1 MANEWWRPDWLEKVA
16 PSSDAKKY
24 VLLEQQQA
32 KQPTIDG
39 EDWLAPYREEERR
52 RKAESTIDQPS
63 TQAISSDTPSDQ
75 WLAPYKEE
83 EKRRRTEEAKR
94 FEIPTQQPVEQPP
107 ESSGFLRQAADIP
120 TNIGLGITSGLKNL
134 TDLLGAEN
142 PLSQSLAGNEKFYSA
157 LLSAEAKQD
166 QQTIAEIM
174 KEAEGKG
181 ILPQIAAGVQ
191 AAAVAPVDLLSN
203 ALGSMAPIIVGG
215 LAGRFAGVARAA
227 QLGLKAEQA
236 ASVVAGGIKTGQL
249 VTGMGMGAGNIKS
262 QIYDSVKT
270 AMVDSGKT
278 EEEAQKIATDA
289 QAYNGKNLPQI
300 LLGAGLGAL
309 DAWTG
314 SERIIGKVM
323 AKSGL
328 APEASRIASV
338 IKSGFTEAVP
348 EAAQAAQER
357 IAANTAL
364 QNEGVNVDLTKG
376 VFSQAAME
384 GLIGMGMGGV
394 TAAIEPR
401 VEPTEDQK
409 KAAASDTKDIA
420 RESQSVTPA
429 TSSLVEAQANTIL
442 STPRE
447 QPNADLQ
454 TQLDQLLK
462 QEKAI
467 KDLAAGVIPTEKTPT
482 TTPAQDPLARI
493 EERQGKPVEPAPV
506 AQGTRIEAAAFMAP
520 DNTVYYGKDHL
531 EAMGKALEAGKI
543 TQEEIDA
550 KQEPASRET
559 KEFGFS
565 TEADPFIGRSQA
577 EVVAT
582 GSGQMLVEK
591 PASGLLHSNEVA
603 QDAFPQQ
610 KVEAEQPPVAEP
622 VNGIQPTTATVPTTE
637 QQVPAQPA
645 VAPEARPV
653 VATETLNQRGKQA
666 NKILINAGVDPETA
680 AYVAQQYQDEAG
692 EMGAEEWRSFVF
704 AKFEENGGV
713 IPAQMRYSEDPEYY
727 QLAFN
732 SSPQETAT
740 MLENAK
746 AENARM
752 AQSELEQNKQWRRKD
767 GKQTTKAEQ
776 GIAPV
781 KPEAQGA
788 VVATGE
794 KPPSPAITAGGI
806 PVAAAVKAA
815 VTPPVATTVAPSPTT
830 AEVNAIVAKAQKE
843 RAANT
848 LQTGILSLKP
858 KFTIGKTVR
867 AALKFASRLNFSR
880 TTEKQSKMQ
889 DIAAILA
896 KSGFPAL
903 DNEDIV
909 SLASRNRR
917 GRAIRFFEGDIGV
930 PSTKSITL
938 NTLVHESAHSITADQ
953 IRKYAPRGIGDGK
966 AYIDSIRGAI
976 ADKATPEPVARLFSL
991 YVSTLEQ
998 LGVMEQYGGVGGI
1011 AGTTKADT
1019 SRNKARELQ
1028 RNGKLRTDLDSDALY
1043 ALANVQEFV
1052 SQTFSATTFRD
1063 LLKTLKAPDGKR
1075 SMWSAFVD
1083 AIKQI
1088 LGLPDGTMAAAVIE
1102 ASYDIG
1108 MEVAGNRQNR
1118 VARQSGDQAQQAQ
1131 AAIKLDADYLAAVER
1146 GDMETAQKMVDAEQ
1160 LGVDLPI
1167 PLNLPKYSS
1176 EAYKAHWAKYT
1187 GSETSKA
1194 SPEQVSA
1201 MNSVPFALG
1210 EDYGLPIFLNSGPR
1224 DKPNNTIYEDGG
1236 SLHRRF
1242 TIGDSVVSVMIGK
1255 DNSIHFSV
1263 DGSLGASTGIG
1274 AFRTMNA
1281 LIPHLKQI
1289 LRIHARK
1296 NPSVEYSFYGNNPRK
1311 LALFDRYVKRAG
1323 LEKVGQNGFRVSNEE
1338 AKSADPVTYDEQGNI
1353 IPLSERFNPE
1363 ETNIDY
1369 APMPEVDLEAYQPK
1383 TPEEQKAFDKAS
1395 SNKVMARNPELAVAA
1410 VRMKNGE
1417 ITAGEYADLVDALD
1431 PFVVKG
1437 VDAIPEISKIKQ
1449 YIDKAK
1455 VTLVGNLIKAGKLVE
1470 FRIDIPTYNRSTASG
1485 DTVYAVTAHEPVG
1498 ENARQVGKAISYVGV
1513 AKVTNPTFM
1522 TRAISGKGSA
1532 AEIAMGSGKF
1542 PLATVKGNYEPITQ
1556 LPPDINDPNVWTEV
1570 GYNPVRSSA
1579 FVDTRSKQAVVGG
1592 SEAIMVG
1599 SRVFVKD
1606 AVMQS
1611 RPRGVTYGADYAPQP
1626 DIVRQETEAERNT
1639 IDAMGEVLQNADSY
1653 SYSIKGKKDIMP
1665 MEDII
1670 GDWFETTGGVNDL
1683 RDSIVLNTH
1692 LDFTAASTFADAI
1705 FNQYN
1710 IQKAL
1715 IDLRQEV
1722 EARKVS
1728 QPSGETRPYSFVETA
1743 AAEIPKGDKSKIQKV
1758 YDVLSNNVSSSEATE
1773 ALNALTLDEAIS
1785 AVKDM
1790 ANGIK
1795 SGVRTMMA
1803 QITYKRLMEERQK
1816 ISQEQGNRSQ
1826 DYVDIREKHIDLFD
1840 WISDYAKDLGQGVQ
1854 AFARFADLGPDGI
1867 LRHYEKTL
1875 KKIVKTATQKYTK
1888 TINKLQK
1895 AISDGDMA
1903 SFNEALTRNKQG
1915 ISNMAEKMGKVEAK
1929 AMTIEE
1935 EGQKIAQRVARTI
1948 MRDKPVKQTSPL
1960 SDLVNSHIRNYDPD
1974 FATKAQAM
1982 GVKQENIATIEA
1994 AAVKVRD
2001 QRAAAKSERERF
2013 TANQQAFRS
2022 ASIAL
2027 ARENKYLYGERPT
2040 IWENYQTM
2048 FSERFAKALMRD
2060 SSKKPP
2066 ASLMVFTNRLTQN
2079 LIGFIPETERATS
2092 TPQSIQS
2099 FIEDALN
2106 NKEKYQQAFAQ
2117 AKRDISMKV
2126 ADLEEKASTTEAATD
2141 AYLEA
2146 VAAKEFMD
2154 ELAPQIK
2161 DFPVSPKTIDRFVN
2175 QRAKQLEISLTEEFN
2190 SWYKASKQGRVDIEQ
2205 SIKNRLLQ
2213 GRTGVTNEMDV
2224 MPLNI
2229 PEADVAK
2236 LARYI
2241 VSDFKQK
2248 AEERRKKALQRFKTP
2263 KKTVEGE
2270 VEAQTKLEKLLELIN
2285 MGVITD
2291 EEAYGII
2298 ADKYKLPQYSKRFA
2312 DELYRAAEELQGM
2325 PDQLRKKLKTR
2336 DLMAMITKEK
2346 GFSAS
2351 ELGTGFIYANM
2362 LSSPDT
2368 HIVNI
2373 IDTLINNFA
2382 NGIVDVIATGDTA
2395 RLQGILKGY
2404 KKGWVQAID
2413 TFKTGLRI
2421 GMPGFEA
2428 QDLQVLETNQFGV
2441 KGGVHMSEFGVANQ
2455 ITKAILESKPAGIL
2469 NYAKYVGRLLE
2480 AQDAANFAASQEGQ
2494 RYAEAAFRVD
2504 QAAKIAGTSL
2514 TKKERKINISVML
2527 NSSDDALIKARQQ
2540 AIVEGYTGTDAE
2552 YRAIEITEENIS
2564 PEIKDK
2570 GFERALKDVYRQK
2583 PMGTA
2588 GALADTFFNFINQRV
2603 ESPLARSA
2611 IKLIVSP
2618 FVVTPVNIFNKWLDW
2633 SPYGFKRAFY
2643 GSGNWMSE
2651 KYKVEAYEKGSIERR
2666 VQMLKA
2672 SSSVLVMGVVAAL
2685 VQAGAI
2691 ALTGRGPNDE
2701 EERKDWLA
2709 RGNKPYR
2716 VNVGGVDFNFTL
2728 TPWAIPLSLMANYM
2742 NWKKYN
2748 MGSDAG
2754 AMERLVVA
2762 TMMVPSITMELPFMS
2777 GVADLFDLLNPRSS
2791 ASAEKRFEKFVG
2803 GKVGMFYPNAF
2814 RYIDRLFDPAVYKSN
2829 GIRAMFID
2837 QTPFVRRSGGKL
2849 LNLFGDQIGEG
2860 KSMIERFSGRVVSFP
2875 KPSKESLLLEKFDAY
2890 PYIES
2895 PNKESVVTRD
2905 KDGAP
2910 VKIQM
2915 TQEQYEKFAVGVGQ
2929 QFKQYILSNYDM
2941 NKEYSEKEKE
2951 YIKKNILKTYGD
2963 LRKTWRRKIGSQE

>member
-1 MANEWWRPDWLEKVA
+1 MANWWDQDK
-16 PSSDAKKY
+16 DADVGSLPKPA
-24 VLLEQQQA
+24 QS
-32 KQPTIDG
+32 PT
-39 EDWLAPYREEERR
+39 
-52 RKAESTIDQPS
+52 
-63 TQAISSDTPSDQ
+63 
-75 WLAPYKEE
+75 
-83 EKRRRTEEAKR
+83 
-94 FEIPTQQPVEQPP
+94 V
-107 ESSGFLRQAADIP
+107 
-120 TNIGLGITSGLKNL
+120 
-134 TDLLGAEN
+134 
-142 PLSQSLAGNEKFYSA
+142 
-157 LLSAEAKQD
+157 AEAKPKAPEAPAPQANWWDQD
-166 QQTIAEIM
+166 KSAEPVVAKPEPTTVATPAKDSESWDITRGAKTALMQTPQLAYGVTGLVGATAEELTGYGSSVRDWGLQGY
-174 KEAEGKG
+174 KDWE
-181 ILPQIAAGVQ
+181 Q
-191 AAAVAPVDLLSN
+191 AAQPMSKETDNVTVAWERAKKGDIGALVDWAQYGVGY
-203 ALGSMAPIIVGG
+203 ALGQLGETAAIAFLGG
-215 LAGRFAGVARAA
+215 LAGGAAASEAGPLAVPAAGAGAVLAAAGKTGFKAIAENLVKKAIAKQAVKIAEEQSLKAGVKLTAEELA
-227 QLGLKAEQA
+227 QKATSSEIKKLAGKEIGSSIAIFGNSVGMELGSIYGEAEAQA
-236 ASVVAGGIKTGQL
+236 ASEGRQLNGGDLARIWGTGLATGGLEGLTDKVGLDLLKGKFASKLPSGRLAGAAVAGAVGILGEGTTEAIQTAGERF
-249 VTGMGMGAGNIKS
+249 GAGKDITS
-262 QIYDSVKT
+262 DDAVKEYINS
-270 AMVDSGKT
+270 A
-278 EEEAQKIATDA
+278 A
-289 QAYNGKNLPQI
+289 
-300 LLGAGLGAL
+300 LGAL
-309 DAWTG
+309 GGGVIGGAGGFISGNPKDDATAKAKVS
-314 SERIIGKVM
+314 SEIHKEI
-323 AKSGL
+323 
-328 APEASRIASV
+328 APETSKLV
-338 IKSGFTEAVP
+338 G
-348 EAAQAAQER
+348 
-357 IAANTAL
+357 
-364 QNEGVNVDLTKG
+364 
-376 VFSQAAME
+376 SQADAE
-384 GLIGMGMGGV
+384 IRKLELSQQ
-394 TAAIEPR
+394 AE
-401 VEPTEDQK
+401 EEKK
-409 KAAASDTKDIA
+409 KAQGA
-420 RESQSVTPA
+420 
-429 TSSLVEAQANTIL
+429 
-442 STPRE
+442 
-447 QPNADLQ
+447 
-454 TQLDQLLK
+454 
-462 QEKAI
+462 
-467 KDLAAGVIPTEKTPT
+467 IPTEKPPT

-506 AQGTRIEAAAFMAP
+506 AQGTRIEAAAYMAP

-550 KQEPASRET
+550 KQEPTSRET

-610 KVEAEQPPVAEP
+610 NVEAAPKVNVATRTIADAIKDKDTFIYNGQRGAITVEDGVSIFRPFGTQEKYEVPVNPNQNIGEIEGVEWARKGQTRIQPVESKPEIASIVEQPTEVAEEEVESATNDFDVPAALDEIRKSQTLNDLADLFDTGDSKVVQEGKRAKKVSSTPEFYSQAQPKQLGLAKRLIDSALRIIDASGLSEDQKSSLAQPYLLLDQDITNYENNPAHQKYKASILKEVLPTGEVGPLQPTQGQAPTADEGIEQRAKAEAKRLEGVALARKVETEQAVL
-622 VNGIQPTTATVPTTE
+622 VPTTE
-637 QQVPAQPA
+637 GGTPTT
-645 VAPEARPV
+645 
-653 VATETLNQRGKQA
+653 TEEDQKQ
-666 NKILINAGVDPETA
+666 NKIKNTIDQYGVTEE
-680 AYVAQQYQDEAG
+680 EATSIV
-692 EMGAEEWRSFVF
+692 ENKPFKVVTNKEGALPSGWFYEIYGDQTY
-704 AKFEENGGV
+704 A
-713 IPAQMRYSEDPEYY
+713 IPQAIVEKR
-727 QLAFN
+727 LA
-732 SSPQETAT
+732 
-740 MLENAK
+740 
-746 AENARM
+746 
-752 AQSELEQNKQWRRKD
+752 
-767 GKQTTKAEQ
+767 
-776 GIAPV
+776 
-781 KPEAQGA
+781 AQGELRRLSIVERA
-788 VVATGE
+788 AL
-794 KPPSPAITAGGI
+794 SGI
-806 PVAAAVKAA
+806 L
-815 VTPPVATTVAPSPTT
+815 T
-830 AEVNAIVAKAQKE
+830 EQRLVNETDAKSYISDAKAQ
-843 RAANT
+843 
-848 LQTGILSLKP
+848 G
-858 KFTIGKTVR
+858 FT
-867 AALKFASRLNFSR
+867 
-880 TTEKQSKMQ
+880 ED
-889 DIAAILA
+889 DIAAASTEAQTKWNERFGDNGNARQVAGDVSTPVVNVAAEEAERATKPKVTGGNALPSSKLFGMTAREALQYLSDQNLGASDAEREGRPLNLSQLMQRAASVLA
-896 KSGFPAL
+896 KASLRILDADFIIKARGGARAYRANEGFIRLPATVGGS
-903 DNEDIV
+903 EY
-909 SLASRNRR
+909 
-917 GRAIRFFEGDIGV
+917 FEN
-930 PSTKSITL
+930 PA
-938 NTLVHESAHSITADQ
+938 TLVHEVGHTLTADA
-953 IRKYAPRGIGDGK
+953 IRKYVFDRAKSGARGISYAK
-966 AYIDSIRGAI
+966 AL
-976 ADKATPEPVARLFSL
+976 DKALADPNTPDQIKRLVSL
-991 YVSTLEQ
+991 YKQTLDE
-998 LGVMEQYGGVGGI
+998 LGITEQYLGAGGLADVDATRSQKSAWKRRNPIINKLTGKQIGWNELYALSNLDEFVAQSWSSPAFQDMLKGI
-1011 AGTTKADT
+1011 KVKNQPSIFDQFVRIIRDLFG
-1019 SRNKARELQ
+1019 
-1028 RNGKLRTDLDSDALY
+1028 LDSD
-1043 ALANVQEFV
+1043 
-1052 SQTFSATTFRD
+1052 
-1063 LLKTLKAPDGKR
+1063 
-1075 SMWSAFVD
+1075 
-1083 AIKQI
+1083 
-1088 LGLPDGTMAAAVIE
+1088 TMAAAVID
-1102 ASYDIG
+1102 ASYALAQLEAPATGGTIDERI
-1108 MEVAGNRQNR
+1108 AATAK
-1118 VARQSGDQAQQAQ
+1118 ARKFFGGRLIKPSPPPQSQAV
-1131 AAIKLDADYLAAVER
+1131 IKLDADYLAAVER
-1146 GDMETAQKMVDAEQ
+1146 GDMETAQRMVDEKLKDVRGNRPANIVGKWQAKRDSLKE
-1160 LGVDLPI
+1160 G
-1167 PLNLPKYSS
+1167 SS
-1176 EAYKAHWAKYT
+1176 EWYIASYAENDFDNGRYYRTLEEAWAGSKGRAYDW
-1187 GSETSKA
+1187 
-1194 SPEQVSA
+1194 A
-1201 MNSVPFALG
+1201 MNDDAPYSVFKKIEAAQEAPPAWFKDLYW
-1210 EDYGLPIFLNSGPR
+1210 ERIDPEIR
-1224 DKPNNTIYEDGG
+1224 DKDGILDH
-1236 SLHRRF
+1236 SVKAVRR
-1242 TIGDSVVSVMIGK
+1242 DS
-1255 DNSIHFSV
+1255 
-1263 DGSLGASTGIG
+1263 
-1274 AFRTMNA
+1274 
-1281 LIPHLKQI
+1281 
-1289 LRIHARK
+1289 
-1296 NPSVEYSFYGNNPRK
+1296 
-1311 LALFDRYVKRAG
+1311 
-1323 LEKVGQNGFRVSNEE
+1323 
-1338 AKSADPVTYDEQGNI
+1338 QGNV
-1353 IPLSERFNPE
+1353 IPLSQRFNPE
-1363 ETNIDY
+1363 EANI
-1369 APMPEVDLEAYQPK
+1369 
-1383 TPEEQKAFDKAS
+1383 
-1395 SNKVMARNPELAVAA
+1395 N
-1410 VRMKNGE
+1410 
-1417 ITAGEYADLVDALD
+1417 
-1431 PFVVKG
+1431 
-1437 VDAIPEISKIKQ
+1437 
-1449 YIDKAK
+1449 
-1455 VTLVGNLIKAGKLVE
+1455 
-1470 FRIDIPTYNRSTASG
+1470 
-1485 DTVYAVTAHEPVG
+1485 
-1498 ENARQVGKAISYVGV
+1498 
-1513 AKVTNPTFM
+1513 
-1522 TRAISGKGSA
+1522 
-1532 AEIAMGSGKF
+1532 
-1542 PLATVKGNYEPITQ
+1542 
-1556 LPPDINDPNVWTEV
+1556 
-1570 GYNPVRSSA
+1570 
-1579 FVDTRSKQAVVGG
+1579 
-1592 SEAIMVG
+1592 
-1599 SRVFVKD
+1599 
-1606 AVMQS
+1606 
-1611 RPRGVTYGADYAPQP
+1611 YAPQP
-1626 DIVRQETEAERNT
+1626 DIVKQETEAERNT

-1653 SYSIKGKKDIMP
+1653 SLSIAGDKPLMSL
-1665 MEDII
+1665 EDII
-1670 GDWFETTGGVNDL
+1670 GDWFETIGGVNDL

-1722 EARKVS
+1722 EGRKVA

-1758 YDVLSNNVSSSEATE
+1758 YEVLSNNVSSSEATE

-1816 ISQEQGNRSQ
+1816 ISQEHGNRSQ
-1826 DYVDIREKHIDLFD
+1826 DYIDIREKHIDLFD

-1854 AFARFADLGPDGI
+1854 AFARFSDLGPDGI

-1875 KKIVKTATQKYTK
+1875 KKIVKTATQKYAQQIRK
-1888 TINKLQK
+1888 IQK

-1915 ISNMAEKMGKVEAK
+1915 ISNMAEKMGKADAK

-1935 EGQKIAQRVARTI
+1935 EGNKIAQRVARTI

-1974 FATKAQAM
+1974 FAAKAQAM

-2001 QRAAAKSERERF
+2001 QRAVAKSEREKF
-2013 TANQQAFRS
+2013 VANQQAFKN

-2040 IWENYQTM
+2040 IWENYQAM

-2060 SSKKPP
+2060 SNKKPP

-2092 TPQSIQS
+2092 TPQSVQA

-2117 AKRDISMKV
+2117 ARRDMSMKV
-2126 ADLEEKASTTEAATD
+2126 ADLEQKASTTEAATD

-2270 VEAQTKLEKLLELIN
+2270 VETQTKLEKLFELIN

-2298 ADKYKLPQYSKRFA
+2298 ADKYKLPQYSKKFA

-2395 RLQGILKGY
+2395 RLEGILKGY
-2404 KKGWVQAID
+2404 KKGWVQAVD

-2428 QDLQVLETNQFGV
+2428 QDLQVLESNQFGV
-2441 KGGVHMSEFGVANQ
+2441 KGGVHMSEFGVVNQ

-2469 NYAKYVGRLLE
+2469 NYAKYIGRLLE

-2504 QAAKIAGTSL
+2504 QAAKIAGTTL

-2527 NSSDDALIKARQQ
+2527 NSSDKALIKARQQ
-2540 AIVEGYTGTDAE
+2540 AIAEGYTGTDAE

-2603 ESPLARSA
+2603 ESPLARSS

-2728 TPWAIPLSLMANYM
+2728 TPWAIPLSIMANYM

-2754 AMERLVVA
+2754 AMERLIVA
-2762 TMMVPSITMELPFMS
+2762 TTFVPSITMELPFMS
-2777 GVADLFDLLNPRSS
+2777 GVADLFDLINPRSS

-2814 RYIDRLFDPAVYKSN
+2814 RYIDRLFDPAVYKSS

-2849 LNLFGDQIGEG
+2849 LNLFGEQIGEG
-2860 KSMIERFSGRVVSFP
+2860 KSVIERFSGRVVSFP
-2875 KPSKESLLLEKFDAY
+2875 QASKESLLLEKFDAY

-2905 KDGAP
+2905 KDGTP

-2929 QFKQYILSNYDM
+2929 QFKQYILSNYNM
-2941 NKEYSEKEKE
+2941 NKEYSEKDKE

-2963 LRKTWRRKIGSQE
+2963 LRKTWRRKVGSRE